1 MNILYIAQ
9 RVPFP
14 PNRGDKIASFN
25 AIRYLARKHSVFV
38 AAVAESYEE
47 LEHARELER
56 LGLEVEVALRRP
68 FSARMGVLKALFTGV
83 PLSVAYYHS
92 EELERKISRWASSIA
107 FDVVIT
113 FSSSMGQYVD
123 LVPAVPVVAD
133 FVDMDS
139 RKWELYASYSR
150 WPLSS
155 VYATE
160 ERRLLAYERALA
172 RRAAITLVRTEA
184 EREDC
189 LRLIPGARFE
199 VLSNGVDLDFFKT
212 DGSKQRTHGI
222 VFTGVMDYFPNA
234 QAVVYFCDEIF
245 PAVRKEVPDATFTIV
260 GARPTREVLA
270 LGRRPG
276 VIVTGQV
283 PDVRPHLRN
292 AAVAVAPLLLARGIQ
307 NKVLEAMAM
316 ETPVVV
322 TRAAF
327 RGVDAPTGEGVIPA
341 ENAADFA
348 IKIIEILKDP
358 HLGAEIGEKGR
369 RLVEGRY
376 VWDEQLARLESI
388 LLEAVSAREERAP
401 SPCLTKG
408 GKG

>member
-25 AIRYLARKHSVFV
+25 AIRYLGRKHSVFV
-38 AAVAESYEE
+38 AALADSYEE
-47 LEHARELER
+47 LEHARELEK
-56 LGLEVEVALRRP
+56 LGVQTDVALRRP
-68 FSARMGVLKALFTGV
+68 LFAKLSVLRALFTGA

-92 EELERKISRWASSIA
+92 AELGRKIARRAASVR

-123 LVPAVPVVAD
+123 LVPGVPVVAD

-139 RKWELYASYSR
+139 RKWELYAGSSR
-150 WPLSS
+150 WPHSTI
-155 VYATE
+155 YATE
-160 ERRLLAYERALA
+160 ERRLLAYERSLSKRSAF
-172 RRAAITLVRTEA
+172 TLVRTEA

-189 LRLIPGARFE
+189 RRLIPGGRFE
-199 VLSNGVDLDFFKT
+199 VLSNGVDLDFFKAEGPKT
-212 DGSKQRTHGI
+212 ATHGI
-222 VFTGVMDYFPNA
+222 VFTGVMDYFPNT
-234 QAVVYFCDEIF
+234 QAVTYFCDEIF
-245 PAVRKEVPDATFTIV
+245 PAIRKAVPDATFTIV
-260 GARPTREVLA
+260 GARPTAEVLA
-270 LGRRPG
+270 LGRRDG

-283 PDVRPHLRN
+283 PDVRPHVRN

-327 RGVDAPTGEGVIPA
+327 RGVDAPPGNGVIPA
-341 ENAADFA
+341 DNAADFA
-348 IKIIEILKDP
+348 AKVVEILKDP
-358 HLGAEIGEKGR
+358 HLGAEIGRKGR

-376 VWDEQLARLESI
+376 VWDEQLAHLESI
-388 LLEAVSAREERAP
+388 ILEAAPAHRERDA

-408 GKG
+408 SDR